1 MNYEL
6 RITDYGLTIIAGA
19 VVTGTVVIV
28 ATAGVDAGSN
38 TGVVVVVETTVA
50 GFDRVTVAPEPV
62 CNVTGVVV
70 LTFDVDT
77 TVVLGSVVLGAVVTT
92 GAVVVTTGVEVEVET
107 VR

>member
-1 MNYEL
+1 MNY
-6 RITDYGLTIIAGA
+6 GFTIIAGA

-38 TGVVVVVETTVA
+38 TGVVVVVDTTVA
-50 GFDRVTVAPEPV
+50 GFDTVTVAPEPV
-62 CNVTGVVV
+62 CTVTGVVV

-77 TVVLGSVVLGAVVTT
+77 TVVLGAVVNT
-92 GAVVVTTGVEVEVET
+92 GEVVVTTGVET

>member
-6 RITDYGLTIIAGA
+6 RINDNSRCGRHRHG
-19 VVTGTVVIV
+19 GC
-28 ATAGVDAGSN
+28 SN

-50 GFDRVTVAPEPV
+50 GFDTVTVAPEPV
-62 CNVTGVVV
+62 CTVTGVVV

-77 TVVLGSVVLGAVVTT
+77 TVVLGSVVIGAVVTT
-92 GAVVVTTGVEVEVET
+92 GAVVVTTGVEVET

>member
-1 MNYEL
+1 MNY
-6 RITDYGLTIIAGA
+6 GFTIIAGA

-38 TGVVVVVETTVA
+38 IGVVVVVETTVA
-50 GFDRVTVAPEPV
+50 GFDTVTVAPEPV
-62 CNVTGVVV
+62 CTVTGVVV

-77 TVVLGSVVLGAVVTT
+77 TVVLGAVVNT
-92 GAVVVTTGVEVEVET
+92 GAVVVTTGVEVDVET

>member
-1 MNYEL
+1 MNY
-6 RITDYGLTIIAGA
+6 GFTIIAGA

-38 TGVVVVVETTVA
+38 TGVVVVVDTTVA
-50 GFDRVTVAPEPV
+50 GFDTVTVAPEPV
-62 CNVTGVVV
+62 CTVTGVVV

-77 TVVLGSVVLGAVVTT
+77 TVVLGSVVIGAVVTT
-92 GAVVVTTGVEVEVET
+92 GAVVVTTGVEVDVET

>member
-1 MNYEL
+1 MNYKL

-38 TGVVVVVETTVA
+38 TGVVVVVETTVE
-50 GFDRVTVAPEPV
+50 GFDTVTVAPEPV
-62 CNVTGVVV
+62 CTVTGAVV

-77 TVVLGSVVLGAVVTT
+77 TVVLGAVVNR
-92 GAVVVTTGVEVEVET
+92 GAVVVTTGVEVET

>member
-1 MNYEL
+1 M
-6 RITDYGLTIIAGA
+6 
-19 VVTGTVVIV
+19 TGTVVIV

-38 TGVVVVVETTVA
+38 TGVVVVVDTTVA
-50 GFDRVTVAPEPV
+50 GLDTVTVAPEPV
-62 CNVTGVVV
+62 CTVTGVVV

-77 TVVLGSVVLGAVVTT
+77 TVVLGSVVIGAVTT

>member
-1 MNYEL
+1 MSTNYGL

-50 GFDRVTVAPEPV
+50 GFDRVTVAPELV

-77 TVVLGSVVLGAVVTT
+77 TVVLGAAVTT

>member
-1 MNYEL
+1 MTTN
-6 RITDYGLTIIAGA
+6 YGLTIIAGA

-50 GFDRVTVAPEPV
+50 GFDTVTVAPEPV
-62 CNVTGVVV
+62 CTVTGVVV

-77 TVVLGSVVLGAVVTT
+77 TVVLGSVVIGAVVTT
-92 GAVVVTTGVEVEVET
+92 GAVVVTTGVEVDVET